1 MVWGQKQGV
10 GDWAERLNRNDPK
23 LTSLTVLRFRSFAHE
38 DVAQLCDSLSAN
50 TTLTELY
57 ASGHSMERRTA
68 SVVADMLSS
77 NTTLTHLCVG
87 DSDFGSEALEALSRG
102 VAASVSLRTLDLE
115 HKGLDAV
122 GMEPLGQAVRT
133 SSSLRTLVLSRNQ
146 ISDAGVAALC
156 REGLAQL
163 EELDLQECGLGQQAC
178 EALASGLERSPGA
191 LRRLWLNDN
200 PLGGGVSMLAPL
212 PPIECGLPLSRCD
225 LSAATFWL
233 RGSHPAEA
241 AALARALPPGSSLA
255 LLDLSDNSLTL
266 QEGSPLPL
274 PAGLQ
279 RLLLRGNKIGDAG
292 VAALAASLPEACPDL
307 RELDLGGNALGS
319 GAVAALQRI
328 NVPKLGLF
336 ACNIGDEG
344 MTQLAQLS
352 AEGHLR
358 AVEELDVA
366 GCGAGMAGA
375 QCLFDALA
383 AGAMPALRVLLLG
396 ANPAV
401 EDEGWEGALQRL
413 RQARTE
419 LDVMWRTNDPSGTAP
434 Q

>member
-57 ASGHSMERRTA
+57 ASGHSMEPRTA

-212 PPIECGLPLSRCD
+212 VRHQDGMRQLGLRNVGLGD
-225 LSAATFWL
+225 
-233 RGSHPAEA
+233 AEA

>member
-87 DSDFGSEALEALSRG
+87 DSDFGSEALKALSRG

-146 ISDAGVAALC
+146 IGDAGIAALC

-212 PPIECGLPLSRCD
+212 VRHQDGMRQLGLRNVGLGD
-225 LSAATFWL
+225 
-233 RGSHPAEA
+233 AEA

-266 QEGSPLPL
+266 QERSPLPL

-319 GAVAALQRI
+319 VAVAALQRI